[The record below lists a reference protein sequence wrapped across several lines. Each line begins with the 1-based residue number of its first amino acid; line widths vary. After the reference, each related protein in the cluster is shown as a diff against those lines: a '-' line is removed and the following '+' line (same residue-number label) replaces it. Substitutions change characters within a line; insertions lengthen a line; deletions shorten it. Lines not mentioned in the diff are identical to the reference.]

1 MGVKPLTEGAVASPR
16 KAALSGRVSGGGAA
30 CFQIALRNLVITVGV
45 FVIAVAVAIACPP
58 ANGSH
63 AM

>member
-1 MGVKPLTEGAVASPR
+1 
-16 KAALSGRVSGGGAA
+16 VSGGGAA
-30 CFQIALRNLVITVGV
+30 CFQIALRNLVITAGV